1 MERRTPQQVFL
12 GFRVIVA
19 LQIFPSL
26 ISGSVLTRHTLV
38 LSVRMSNAMRTVSM
52 CSCGT
57 LAARQI
63 FEIPAGRAVVLSP
76 KPKPRLAHRQSRCAA
91 AARLHPTYDPPFRDV
106 VRPTR
111 LRYSELHPPPPPSAP

>member
-1 MERRTPQQVFL
+1 MERRAPQEVFL
-12 GFRVIVA
+12 VCVVIAA
-19 LQIFPSL
+19 LEIFPSL

-91 AARLHPTYDPPFRDV
+91 AARLNATYDAAFGDAV
-106 VRPTR
+106 GASG
-111 LRYSELHPPPPPSAP
+111 LGYS

>member
-38 LSVRMSNAMRTVSM
+38 LSLRMSNAMRTVSM

-63 FEIPAGRAVVLSP
+63 FEIRAGRAVVLSP
-76 KPKPRLAHRQSRCAA
+76 KPKPRLAHQPSRSSA
-91 AARLHPTYDPPFRDV
+91 AARLNETYEAAFGD
-106 VRPTR
+106 
-111 LRYSELHPPPPPSAP
+111 